1 MQSTDRA
8 HFNSLY
14 TQATVLY
21 QTKRYFE
28 TIAYAQK
35 ALTILPA
42 DPRPYA
48 LIALAMACMRN
59 PEAPEWAKKAIVKD
73 PTSGVW
79 RGYLGDT
86 YSIRGKWK
94 EALQPL
100 REAVYLFS
108 PTLAWSVDR
117 AFVSSFE
124 KVYRCAFRSYQGG
137 RNIAPEQSFLAS

>member
-1 MQSTDRA
+1 VQSTDRA

-100 REAVYLFS
+100 REAVYLFA
-108 PTLAWSVDR
+108 LH
-117 AFVSSFE
+117 
-124 KVYRCAFRSYQGG
+124 
-137 RNIAPEQSFLAS
+137 